1 MPPARR
7 SSRRGIATESEPLQ
21 QEALKEEEQDDKVI
35 EKEEVV
41 EKEEEADAVADTDSD
56 ADADADVPKP
66 EPKFVVFQKVLAKDT
81 TTPLLYEAVVRKFV
95 FAPKSKKVNICLLE
109 SPEESLDEDGLDAI
123 MGAEPVYSWHYFV
136 HYQGWNVK
144 WDRWVGEDQLY
155 ADTDAARVLA
165 KRLKEESKCL
175 KKGASQKKVIE
186 TMQRIVRLEQDLRE
200 KLARGESI
208 EFDDRI
214 RAEET
219 LKTEN
224 LKKKPDT
231 KSSLNGK
238 EGVTLA
244 FISREIGLR
253 RKDLSSRK
261 CSISLPFSLKKI
273 LTDDWEIITQCGML
287 HSLPAPVS
295 VMDALNAYYEFKMKV
310 LLPSEEKEEEKKEN
324 EMNLDPSNESDETF
338 DDENNHHEWKEMV
351 DGIALFFDQ
360 ALPKRLIFRHEI
372 PQCLLLEQNHE
383 KRYCELYPCEYLIRM
398 CIKLP
403 DLLDDA
409 KHIPDEEKSKI
420 LFKIGDLLRFL
431 NRHHDLYFLQRFRKA
446 TVEEVAKAQRLK
458 KKLGLEEEI
467 KEDEVT
473 TEATCVEETTDLV
486 STSKKNRKAQN
497 KGSKGRKGNDDVED
511 IGTEEPGQ
519 SETALKKKRKA
530 QSKNG
535 NGKKSDQITENT
547 QSKKARNNQSKG
559 SKAKQIDVAEAI
571 GTDETTEPEIAS
583 KKRKSQSKVG
593 TAKKMYA
600 VTETGVME
608 VICKFETGNKKSKTT
623 RSKGGN
629 TKAIDVSAETIGTDE
644 SAEPEMASKKRMIQ
658 SKVGKGKKG
667 RR

>member
-1 MPPARR
+1 MAPTRR
-7 SSRRGIATESEPLQ
+7 SSRRVIAIESKPLQ
-21 QEALKEEEQDDKVI
+21 QEELKQQQNDKAL
-35 EKEEVV
+35 V
-41 EKEEEADAVADTDSD
+41 EKKEDADANANANANVD
-56 ADADADVPKP
+56 ADADADTDTDADVPKP
-66 EPKFVVFQKVLAKDT
+66 VPKFAVYQKVLAKDT
-81 TTPLLYEAVVRKFV
+81 TTPLLYEAVVRKLV
-95 FAPKSKKVNICLLE
+95 FAPISKKVNVCLLE
-109 SPEESLDEDGLDAI
+109 SPEEDLDEDDLDAI
-123 MGAEPVYSWHYFV
+123 MGAETVYSWHYFV

-175 KKGASQKKVIE
+175 KKGASKKKVIE

-200 KLARGESI
+200 KQARGESI

-214 RAEET
+214 GTEEKK
-219 LKTEN
+219 KTEN
-224 LKKKPDT
+224 FMKKPDA

-238 EGVTLA
+238 EGVTMA

-253 RKDLSSRK
+253 RKDLTSRK

-295 VMDALNAYYEFKMKV
+295 VMDALNAYYEFKIKV
-310 LLPSEEKEEEKKEN
+310 LLPSEESKQEEKKED
-324 EMNLDPSNESDETF
+324 EMKLDPSNESDETSV
-338 DDENNHHEWKEMV
+338 DENNHQEWKEMV

-372 PQCLLLEQNHE
+372 AQCLLLEQSYE
-383 KRYCELYPCEYLIRM
+383 KRYCELYSSEYLIRM

-409 KHIPDEEKSKI
+409 KHISDEEKSKI

-473 TEATCVEETTDLV
+473 TEASGVEETIDLGFE
-486 STSKKNRKAQN
+486 S
-497 KGSKGRKGNDDVED
+497 
-511 IGTEEPGQ
+511 
-519 SETALKKKRKA
+519 KKKRKA
-530 QSKNG
+530 QSKDG
-535 NGKKSDQITENT
+535 NGKKSDQIVENV
-547 QSKKARNNQSKG
+547 QSKLNRNNQSYGSKTKKIDVAEDIETDETAEPKVASKRRKPQSKG
-559 SKAKQIDVAEAI
+559 AKAKKIAVADAIETDETAKPKVASKRRKPQSKGAKAKQIDVADAI
-571 GTDETTEPEIAS
+571 ETDETAEPGMAS
-583 KKRKSQSKVG
+583 KKRK
-593 TAKKMYA
+593 
-600 VTETGVME
+600 
-608 VICKFETGNKKSKTT
+608 
-623 RSKGGN
+623 
-629 TKAIDVSAETIGTDE
+629 
-644 SAEPEMASKKRMIQ
+644 PQ
-658 SKVGKGKKG
+658 SKVGKAKKG